1 LIMVLI
7 AWPLPPQAEELV
19 TIPKAR
25 LEELER
31 KEAELKR
38 LKGDLSKARTQ
49 TAPIEKPR
57 EDGTAKITGAPPAGP
72 AAKPAGQPVAS
83 LPPLN
88 AGETVEAMDLADHYR
103 ADAAA
108 ADQRY
113 RKRKLTL
120 RGEVARFEK
129 PMFRRDYKL
138 IFKTAD
144 REVSVVCD
152 IIPPEAFRAVFTIKN
167 GSELVGLMPG
177 DARVP
182 IARIGDTVTVEGNCK
197 GLRDSV
203 VLLSGCE
210 LKPAR

>member
-1 LIMVLI
+1 MVLI

-129 PMFRRDYKL
+129 PMFRRDY
-138 IFKTAD
+138 
-144 REVSVVCD
+144 
-152 IIPPEAFRAVFTIKN
+152 
-167 GSELVGLMPG
+167 
-177 DARVP
+177 
-182 IARIGDTVTVEGNCK
+182 IAMQMG
-197 GLRDSV
+197 RDP
-203 VLLSGCE
+203 C
-210 LKPAR
+210 